1 MFEIAQV
8 ERMSGFDLARRI
20 IEIYNS
26 ENATVSEYKW
36 LVAKSKDD
44 YAKHILNKTL
54 SSRQVNYMR
63 AYDIDD
69 VILDEAG
76 ELAEALNILSEIEKE
91 QQLRTTTKIKQATD
105 DFINSEELRKL
116 AGLDQ
121 INEITDE
128 SAKEV
133 IMQILNSYGKDVDLE
148 TECRNYF
155 PRLSDK
161 EVDYYLKGYK
171 KPELKLVKN
180 EAEYQGR
187 KVKLNKPTRGDVKK
201 FKVYVK
207 DPKTGNVKKV
217 NFGHG
222 GTSAKKAG
230 QKTMKI
236 KKSNP
241 ARRKSFRARHNCDN
255 PGPKTKARYWSC
267 RAW

>member
-1 MFEIAQV
+1 MRIFEIAQV
-8 ERMSGFDLARRI
+8 EQVSGFDLARRI

-116 AGLDQ
+116 AQQQ
-121 INEITDE
+121 IYRDMQDE
-128 SAKEV
+128 YAEETAKSSAIV
-133 IMQILNSYGKDVDLE
+133 S
-148 TECRNYF
+148 
-155 PRLSDK
+155 
-161 EVDYYLKGYK
+161 
-171 KPELKLVKN
+171 KL
-180 EAEYQGR
+180 ASR
-187 KVKLNKPTRGDVKK
+187 ATR
-201 FKVYVK
+201 
-207 DPKTGNVKKV
+207 
-217 NFGHG
+217 
-222 GTSAKKAG
+222 
-230 QKTMKI
+230 I
-236 KKSNP
+236 
-241 ARRKSFRARHNCDN
+241 
-255 PGPKTKARYWSC
+255 
-267 RAW
+267 